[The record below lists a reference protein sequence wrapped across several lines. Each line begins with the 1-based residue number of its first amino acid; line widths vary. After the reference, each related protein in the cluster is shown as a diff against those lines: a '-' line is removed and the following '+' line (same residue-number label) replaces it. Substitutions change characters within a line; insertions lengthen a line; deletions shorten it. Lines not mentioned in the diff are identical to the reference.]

1 MFIALSVPGSKSG
14 KNGKFRSAPP
24 QRLRHAPSRVLV
36 ATALALQIAVG
47 MKKRWPEMSGYS
59 RAHDPGSNRA
69 LP

>member
-24 QRLRHAPSRVLV
+24 QRLRHAPSRVIV

-47 MKKRWPEMSGYS
+47 MKKR
-59 RAHDPGSNRA
+59 
-69 LP
+69 